1 MQTDKHVILWLV
13 RHGQTTANADRLL
26 SGWVNPSLTTLG
38 VDQACALRPRLEKE
52 SFDGVYASDL
62 IRTIQT
68 ARLAYGE
75 PQIEPAI
82 REMSYG
88 NYDGKS
94 FDEVDPQFMKDL
106 YAFKDF
112 QAPNGETIDE
122 ATQRVTGF
130 LNTLKP
136 GRYLIF
142 CHGGVIR
149 TISRHIGEDRFIDN
163 GTLLIVNWTTQEIL
177 GN

>member
-13 RHGQTTANADRLL
+13 RHGQSTANAERLL

-38 VDQACALRPRLEKE
+38 VDQACALRPFLENE
-52 SFDGVYASDL
+52 TFDGVYASDL
-62 IRTIQT
+62 IRTVQT

-88 NYDGKS
+88 DYDGKS
-94 FDEVDPQFMKDL
+94 IDDVDPKFIEAL
-106 YAFKDF
+106 YAFKDV
-112 QAPNGETIDE
+112 QAPNGESIPQTKE
-122 ATQRVTGF
+122 RVTGF
-130 LNTLKP
+130 INTLKP

-149 TISRHIGEDRFIDN
+149 TISRHLGEDRFIDN
-163 GTLLIVNWTTQEIL
+163 AALLIIDWTTQKIL
-177 GN
+177 ER